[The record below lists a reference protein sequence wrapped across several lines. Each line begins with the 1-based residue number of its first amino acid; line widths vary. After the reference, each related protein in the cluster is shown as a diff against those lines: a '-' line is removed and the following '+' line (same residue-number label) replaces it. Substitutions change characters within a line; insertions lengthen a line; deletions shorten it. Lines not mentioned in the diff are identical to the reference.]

1 MTIVHRAV
9 VISLL
14 VVTAS
19 CQNTKRDVADQSKPE
34 PTTMT
39 AEYGP
44 AERAWPAKQEDVGY
58 EAEYLQIGTKAAE
71 IIGENVEGKPIKLS
85 DFKGQV
91 VVLDFW
97 GFW

>member
-1 MTIVHRAV
+1 M
-9 VISLL
+9 ISLL
-14 VVTAS
+14 VVIAS
-19 CQNTKRDVADQSKPE
+19 CQETKRDAAEQSKPE
-34 PTTMT
+34 STTMT
-39 AEYGP
+39 AEYGL
-44 AERAWPAKQEDVGY
+44 AERAWPAKRQDLGY